1 MSIVWVL
8 GVTLSVAVL
17 IFGAP
22 AMLFVRE
29 LRPLAKWVAIA
40 SLVAAV
46 YCHTRYQEALNVEA
60 IAAGFN
66 NIEDRRTAQE
76 AGFTDAEAWRLER
89 RALVEARMAR
99 EAEERAQR
107 AGQEEAERA
116 QRAEREK
123 AQAEKD
129 AARAEHMAR
138 IASANDAACGQNL
151 KCIADKA
158 WAEASVVCQ
167 NAVER
172 DATYQFEWTDGLM
185 ERKFSHYRWSNAN
198 QRHVTFYGD
207 KVKFQNGF
215 GAWQNM
221 IYYCDYDTKTK
232 SVVGLRMT
240 GGRL

>member
-8 GVTLSVAVL
+8 GVTLSVAAL
-17 IFGAP
+17 LFGAP
-22 AMLFVRE
+22 AMLFVRD

-76 AGFTDAEAWRLER
+76 AGFTDPEAWRQER
-89 RALVEARMAR
+89 RALVEARMAQ
-99 EAEERAQR
+99 EADD
-107 AGQEEAERA
+107 RA

-123 AQAEKD
+123 AEAEK
-129 AARAEHMAR
+129 AAKRAAYMAQ
-138 IASANDAACGQNL
+138 IAAENEAACRKNL
-151 KCIADKA
+151 KCTAEKA
-158 WAEASVVCQ
+158 WPEAASACEKL
-167 NAVER
+167 VER
-172 DATYQFEWTDGLM
+172 SAKYQFEWTSGFM
-185 ERKFSHYRWSNAN
+185 SPKFTNYRWRNAN
-198 QRHVTFYGD
+198 EAQVTYYGD
-207 KVKFQNGF
+207 QVKFQNPF

-221 IYYCDYDTKTK
+221 IYYCDYDTKAK
-232 SVVGLRMT
+232 AVLDLRMT